1 MSIFKRLKRL
11 IKSNANAAL
20 DKAED
25 PMKLARQ
32 QLIDYDEAYQELRSR
47 TVDAVADK
55 NTTEKAVEELKEK
68 VDKAEKRARTAVKAG
83 NDGDAKRYLLAKKDS
98 ETQLAAT
105 EKLLEE
111 QSELAAKLQK
121 ELEKLAYRIEQA
133 KLSLSSLKSK
143 QALVEARKKTREA
156 LSPISMPDG
165 TSLDLANDYIDREI
179 AKLDADEAL
188 AQNEKANGDTAEL
201 DEKYDKADLA
211 DAIDKELEQLK
222 AENKKND

>member
-1 MSIFKRLKRL
+1 MSILKRVRRL

-20 DKAED
+20 DKVED

-47 TVDAVADK
+47 TVEALADK
-55 NTTEKAVEELKEK
+55 NSTEKSVKTLKEK
-68 VDKAEKRARTAVKAG
+68 IENAQKRARTAVEAG
-83 NDGDAKRYLLAKKDS
+83 NDGDAKRYLLAKKDC
-98 ETQLAAT
+98 ENQLAAT

-111 QSELAAKLQK
+111 QAQLAGKLQS

-179 AKLDADEAL
+179 AKLDADEQL
-188 AQNEKANGDTAEL
+188 ATSEKTSSDTSAL

-211 DAIDKELEQLK
+211 VAIEEELRQIK
-222 AENKKND
+222 TRVVV